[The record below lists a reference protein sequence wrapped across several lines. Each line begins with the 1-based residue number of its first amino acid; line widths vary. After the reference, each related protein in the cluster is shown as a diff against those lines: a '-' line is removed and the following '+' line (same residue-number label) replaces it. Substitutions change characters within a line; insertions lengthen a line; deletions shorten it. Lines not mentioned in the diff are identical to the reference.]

1 MKFRNIQ
8 VAKITGT
15 KVLAGLLVFGLTF
28 STPVAAYAAEESPVQ
43 AVSEGT
49 EDGEKLMA
57 KSIDGRDTLTE
68 VSDRVLEM
76 IEKKEVEYNED
87 TGYLEDTGL
96 RDETK
101 KGWKVDPDTGDEV
114 EVIPANPDVPVTPDQ
129 PGDSGNSD
137 SNKDTPDTPQQPAA
151 DNQDNGQQPSADQ
164 PESSDENNAQEP
176 ENVPQEA
183 EQKMTNE
190 ELVKKQQIV
199 KLPEYEEDFRFWTVA
214 RKYAFAKTKISIRE
228 AVPEEI
234 SGSSDN
240 DQTES
245 DLEAAKADAQ
255 KLFPKKVS
263 VKTKKSK
270 KKASLKKAKTVK
282 KVQFNTF
289 SAVKNTAEASDKKTS
304 AAKKNTT
311 AFNTGAAKALQDET
325 LNASLAS
332 QQLTEKVRSV
342 GEISQDG
349 LLYILKEEKNG
360 WLYVE
365 SGNVRGFVKE
375 SELYTG
381 DAAQVLLSGYQKQAK
396 KAAKKEKTAYT
407 GIEGTAALAKE
418 TVPANE
424 NQAFTHVRA
433 TVNQTLAAKK
443 YALADA
449 SRSNGT
455 VAIQEE
461 ANSDSRVIGTM
472 FQGNLCYILA
482 DADKDWIYV
491 ESGDVR
497 GFVPKEAI
505 QTGDEVT
512 TQVEDAGE
520 GAYQT
525 ATELIAPEDNRA
537 LYYSYASVKPGTPGN
552 AIRQAM
558 LDFAAQ
564 FIGNPYVWGGTSL
577 TDGADCSG
585 FVQQIYKTFGYELPR
600 VAEDQSQYGT
610 KIAVEDAQPGDLIFY
625 AKDGYVHHVVMYAG
639 DGKTIE
645 AANEDQGIISGTVY
659 NPEAVWA
666 TRILEENYNLEGTDV
681 NEQNAAA
688 EQYGDSLGEYTIDYY
703 CSCETCRAKA
713 SKVKTTGTPVIEGQ
727 TIAVNP
733 DEIPYGTK
741 VIIDGHVF
749 TAEDYD
755 TSGEEKHISI
765 YVNDHETAQKLNE
778 KKTEVRLAK

>member
-1 MKFRNIQ
+1 MTAIYRICKKEQQILKFRNIQ

-15 KVLAGLLVFGLTF
+15 RFLAALLTVGLTF
-28 STPVAAYAAEESPVQ
+28 SAPVAAYAADDGNYVQTTSEEAGDS
-43 AVSEGT
+43 AN
-49 EDGEKLMA
+49 GERLQA
-57 KSIDGRDTLTE
+57 KSIDGRDTYTE
-68 VSDRVLEM
+68 VSDLVLEM
-76 IEKKEVEYNED
+76 IQRGEAEFNEE
-87 TGYLEDTGL
+87 TGYVEDTGL
-96 RDETK
+96 LDAAK
-101 KGWKVDPDTGDEV
+101 KGWKVDPVTGEEV
-114 EVIPANPDVPVTPDQ
+114 EVIPANPDEPVTPVDPDQ
-129 PGDSGNSD
+129 PTDPAA
-137 SNKDTPDTPQQPAA
+137 PDTPETPS
-151 DNQDNGQQPSADQ
+151 DDNTNQDQQPSDDQ
-164 PESSDENNAQEP
+164 NKSEEDKAKEQDKEKKDSES
-176 ENVPQEA
+176 
-183 EQKMTNE
+183 KMTNE
-190 ELVKKQQIV
+190 ELVKRQQIV

-228 AVPEEI
+228 DIPEEV
-234 SGSSDN
+234 SGSADT

-245 DLEAAKADAQ
+245 DLQAAKADAE
-255 KLFPKKVS
+255 KLFPKQTSTKA
-263 VKTKKSK
+263 KTSKSKSSAKKSK
-270 KKASLKKAKTVK
+270 KKSKAASSESDSKATITFKTDA
-282 KVQFNTF
+282 
-289 SAVKNTAEASDKKTS
+289 SA
-304 AAKKNTT
+304 
-311 AFNTGAAKALQDET
+311 ALQDDT
-325 LNASLAS
+325 LNAALAS

-342 GEISQDG
+342 GEIFQDG

-381 DAAQVLLSGYQKQAK
+381 DAAQVLLDGYQKQAK
-396 KAAKKEKTAYT
+396 KAAKKAKTTYT
-407 GIEGTAALAKE
+407 GIEGTAALAKA

-424 NQAFTHVRA
+424 NQAFTHIRA
-433 TVNQTLAAKK
+433 TVNQTLAAKT

-449 SRSNGT
+449 SKTNGT

-461 ANSDSRVIGTM
+461 AKADSRVIGTM
-472 FQGNLCYILA
+472 AQGNLCYVLA

-497 GFVPKEAI
+497 GFVSKEAI

-512 TQVEDAGE
+512 AQVEAAGE

-525 ATELIAPEDNRA
+525 ATELIQPEDNQA

-564 FIGNPYVWGGTSL
+564 FISNPYVWGGTSL

-585 FVQQIYKTFGYELPR
+585 FVQQIYKTFGYNLPR

-645 AANEDQGIISGTVY
+645 AANEDQGIIAGTVY
-659 NPEAVWA
+659 TPEAVWA

-681 NEQNAAA
+681 GEQNAAA

-713 SKVKTTGTPVIEGQ
+713 SKVKATGTPVVEGQ

-749 TAEDYD
+749 TAEDYE
-755 TSGEEKHISI
+755 TSGKEKHISI
-765 YVNDHETAQKLNE
+765 YINDHETAQKLNE
-778 KKTEVRLAK
+778 KKAEVHLVK

>member
-1 MKFRNIQ
+1 MEYRNIQ
-8 VAKITGT
+8 VAKMTGV
-15 KVLAGLLVFGLTF
+15 KILAGLLVFGLTF
-28 STPVAAYAAEESPVQ
+28 SAPATAWAAESGLTEVT
-43 AVSEGT
+43 ANGSEN
-49 EDGEKLMA
+49 GEKLQA

-68 VSDRVLEM
+68 VSDLVLEM
-76 IEKKEVEYNED
+76 IHNEEIRYNEE

-96 RDETK
+96 RDAAKT
-101 KGWKVDPDTGDEV
+101 GWKVDPITGDEV
-114 EVIPANPDVPVTPDQ
+114 EVIPANPDVPVTPEQ
-129 PGDSGNSD
+129 PTDPVN
-137 SNKDTPDTPQQPAA
+137 PDTPQQPS
-151 DNQDNGQQPSADQ
+151 DGNVNNEQQPSEDQ
-164 PESSDENNAQEP
+164 TEGSEEKNKAQE
-176 ENVPQEA
+176 QEKNTQDS
-183 EQKMTNE
+183 EHKMTNE
-190 ELVKKQQIV
+190 ELVKRQQIV
-199 KLPEYEEDFRFWTVA
+199 SLPEYEEDSRFWTVA

-228 AVPEEI
+228 AIPEDI
-234 SGSSDN
+234 NGAVDT
-240 DQTES
+240 DRTES
-245 DLEAAKADAQ
+245 DIQEATADAK
-255 KLFPKKVS
+255 KLFHKETSIKAKES
-263 VKTKKSK
+263 KTKSSAK
-270 KKASLKKAKTVK
+270 KTKTAKN
-282 KVQFNTF
+282 VQLNTF
-289 SAVKNTAEASDKKTS
+289 SAGTLKNTADTSGKKSSLNSD
-304 AAKKNTT
+304 T
-311 AFNTGAAKALQDET
+311 ATALQDDT

-332 QQLTEKVRSV
+332 RQLAEKVRSV

-365 SGNVRGFVKE
+365 SGKVRGFVKE

-396 KAAKKEKTAYT
+396 KAAKKAKIAYT
-407 GIEGTAALAKE
+407 GIEGTASLAKE

-433 TVNQTLAAKK
+433 TVNQTLATKK

-449 SRSNGT
+449 SKSDGT

-461 ANSDSRVIGTM
+461 ANGQSRVIGTM
-472 FQGNLCYILA
+472 SQGNLCYILA
-482 DADKDWIYV
+482 DAEKDWIYV

-497 GFVPKEAI
+497 GFVSKEAV
-505 QTGDEVT
+505 QTGDEVKA
-512 TQVEDAGE
+512 QVEAAGE

-577 TDGADCSG
+577 TEGADCSG
-585 FVQQIYKTFGYELPR
+585 FVQQIYKTFGYNLPR

-610 KIAVEDAQPGDLIFY
+610 KIPVEDAQPGDLIFY

-659 NPEAVWA
+659 ILEAVWA

-681 NEQNAAA
+681 NEQNATA
-688 EQYGDSLGEYTIDYY
+688 EQYGDSIGEYTIDYY

-713 SKVKTTGTPVIEGQ
+713 SKVKATGTPVVEGQ
-727 TIAVNP
+727 TIAVDP

-755 TSGEEKHISI
+755 TSGKEKHISI
-765 YVNDHETAQKLNE
+765 YVNEHETAQKLNE
-778 KKTEVRLAK
+778 KKAEVHLVK